1 MNPAFRNQFYQLKPV
16 LKLNQLKLVLKL
28 NQLKS

>member
-16 LKLNQLKLVLKL
+16 LNLNQLKLVLKL